1 MENTLTF
8 SADPGKDLDFLRGE
22 NNFYKCNTFYSKLI
36 IVQQFTQYMNKT

>member
-22 NNFYKCNTFYSKLI
+22 NNL
-36 IVQQFTQYMNKT
+36 